1 MDFDM
6 GGGRFKECLLS
17 ENGVFMCLWV
27 VECGKLSSEKI
38 ENNLLRGVECLNT
51 NKTKKK
57 K

>member
-38 ENNLLRGVECLNT
+38 ENNLLRVLEH
-51 NKTKKK
+51 K
-57 K
+57 

>member
-27 VECGKLSSEKI
+27 VECGKLSSENKD
-38 ENNLLRGVECLNT
+38 T
-51 NKTKKK
+51 NKYKKIK